1 MKRVKMNERP
11 GWKGLAEEVG
21 FKFHTI
27 DGDLYWD
34 ESRAYALTLRQI
46 EDDLESP
53 TAELEQMC
61 YAVVSRVVESEE
73 LLARLCI
80 PQSFWQLVQASWN
93 RRDKNLYGRFDFS
106 YNGTGPAKLLE
117 YNADTPTSLYESAVF
132 QWWWLEQAMEQGI
145 IPRGCDQ
152 FNSLEE
158 KLIDAFRRF
167 DLKGMLHFA
176 CTTESE
182 EDKGTVTYL
191 EGLAQQA
198 GLKTNLLDMQQIG
211 VDAQGRFTDLSD
223 RVIVNL
229 FKLYP
234 WEWLIADDFGVH
246 LLRDQTTIIEPTWKL
261 ILSNKGMLPLLWEMF
276 PSHPNLLPA
285 YFADD
290 TAGLSNLGSTYVRK
304 PLFSREG
311 ANVEVVTFGKTTVAV
326 DGPYGAE
333 GYIVQAFHPLPKFDE
348 SYALIGSWVV
358 AGQPAGIGIREDT
371 SIVTKNTSRFVPH
384 FIQ

>member
-132 QWWWLEQAMEQGI
+132 Q
-145 IPRGCDQ
+145 C
-152 FNSLEE
+152 
-158 KLIDAFRRF
+158 
-167 DLKGMLHFA
+167 
-176 CTTESE
+176 
-182 EDKGTVTYL
+182 
-191 EGLAQQA
+191 
-198 GLKTNLLDMQQIG
+198 
-211 VDAQGRFTDLSD
+211 
-223 RVIVNL
+223 
-229 FKLYP
+229 P
-234 WEWLIADDFGVH
+234 W
-246 LLRDQTTIIEPTWKL
+246 
-261 ILSNKGMLPLLWEMF
+261 
-276 PSHPNLLPA
+276 
-285 YFADD
+285 
-290 TAGLSNLGSTYVRK
+290 K
-304 PLFSREG
+304 P
-311 ANVEVVTFGKTTVAV
+311 V
-326 DGPYGAE
+326 
-333 GYIVQAFHPLPKFDE
+333 
-348 SYALIGSWVV
+348 
-358 AGQPAGIGIREDT
+358 
-371 SIVTKNTSRFVPH
+371 
-384 FIQ
+384 